1 RSVIRDVAR
10 VLGIPLSEADR
21 IAKLIPE
28 GPKVSLQTALSE
40 VKELRDLEK
49 SDDPEIRK
57 LLHYGQVLEGSARHT
72 GVHAAGVIIA
82 PGDVSEYVPIAVAR
96 SKGDEVVTTQFDG
109 SWVESF
115 GLLKMDF
122 LGLKTLTVLDDT
134 LDLIEANY
142 GIRIDIDQIPLD
154 DEQPFDLFQRGD
166 TVAIFQFESSGMRE
180 WLRKLQPT
188 TLDDLIAMNALYRPG
203 PMDLIPKYID
213 RKHGREKVEF
223 PHPMLE
229 PVLKPTFGIPVYQ
242 EQVMQIAQVMGGYSL
257 GGADLLRRAMGKK
270 KQSEM
275 DRQRTIFV
283 EGAKERGVSEETANE
298 VFDMMAKFAGYG
310 FNKSHSAAYSVVA
323 YQTAYLKAHFPAA
336 FMAAAMTNEM
346 GDTKRLST
354 VLDEARQMGLEVLGP
369 SINASEKHF
378 TVDGDRIRFGLG
390 AIKGVGT
397 AAIEAIVAVRKE
409 HGPFQTLFDLVRNL
423 DLRAVNKKTLES
435 LARAGA
441 LDELEGHRA
450 QLVAAIDLAVQFAQ
464 RVQAD
469 KAAGQNSLFGSEGAG
484 IVMTPALPTVDR
496 WPRSRLLKEE
506 RELMGFYVS
515 GHPLDAYAA
524 EARAF
529 ATAQFGRIAEN
540 LPDGEPTGNGDQN
553 GYQRG
558 PQHCFFGIIMDVQRR

>member
-1 RSVIRDVAR
+1 
-10 VLGIPLSEADR
+10 
-21 IAKLIPE
+21 
-28 GPKVSLQTALSE
+28 
-40 VKELRDLEK
+40 
-49 SDDPEIRK
+49 
-57 LLHYGQVLEGSARHT
+57 
-72 GVHAAGVIIA
+72 
-82 PGDVSEYVPIAVAR
+82 
-96 SKGDEVVTTQFDG
+96 
-109 SWVESF
+109 
-115 GLLKMDF
+115 
-122 LGLKTLTVLDDT
+122 
-134 LDLIEANY
+134 
-142 GIRIDIDQIPLD
+142 
-154 DEQPFDLFQRGD
+154 
-166 TVAIFQFESSGMRE
+166 
-180 WLRKLQPT
+180 
-188 TLDDLIAMNALYRPG
+188 
-203 PMDLIPKYID
+203 
-213 RKHGREKVEF
+213 
-223 PHPMLE
+223 
-229 PVLKPTFGIPVYQ
+229 
-242 EQVMQIAQVMGGYSL
+242 
-257 GGADLLRRAMGKK
+257 
-270 KQSEM
+270 
-275 DRQRTIFV
+275 
-283 EGAKERGVSEETANE
+283 
-298 VFDMMAKFAGYG
+298 

-558 PQHCFFGIIMDVQRR
+558 PQHCFFGIIMDVQRRSTRYGKPIAFATIEVFTGQGEVVCFANVFNRVQNYLVVDEVVMVTGEVEVRRGGEKVIAREIMPMWKVREQLVKSIV